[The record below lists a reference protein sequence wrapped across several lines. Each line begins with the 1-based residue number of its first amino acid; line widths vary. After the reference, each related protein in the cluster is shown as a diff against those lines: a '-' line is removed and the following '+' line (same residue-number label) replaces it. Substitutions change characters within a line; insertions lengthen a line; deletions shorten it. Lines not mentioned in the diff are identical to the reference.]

1 MAQFVPWAIGSL
13 PRTMLTCA
21 PMLRAVVAVLALV
34 CLLPQISNAQRKV
47 QFPSKDG
54 LIISADLYEADPTY
68 PWVVLCH
75 QARSSRGEYLE
86 IAKRLNKLEFNC
98 MAVDLRSGGEMNY
111 ISNETYNLARRS
123 GLSTAYSES
132 EKDMVTAV
140 NNAFNIGKKKVILMG
155 SSYSASLALK
165 VARENSNVMAV
176 VAMSPGEYFSG
187 VFEVKE
193 EVNGLDKPTFVYC
206 TGEER
211 PYVNDLISGIGRRRM
226 IVYSPDKGGVHGAK
240 ALFKESQ
247 GSVELWIQLMNFL
260 RNVKKEKF
268 R

>member
-1 MAQFVPWAIGSL
+1 
-13 PRTMLTCA
+13 
-21 PMLRAVVAVLALV
+21 MLRALVVVLALV
-34 CLLPQISNAQRKV
+34 SFLPQFSNAQRKV

-54 LIISADLYEADPTY
+54 LIISADLYEVDPSY
-68 PWVVLCH
+68 PWIVLCH
-75 QARSSRGEYLE
+75 QPRSSRGEFLE

-98 MAVDLRSGGEMNY
+98 MAVDLRSGGEMNF
-111 ISNETYNLARRS
+111 IANETYNLARKT
-123 GLSTAYSES
+123 GLSTAYHEA
-132 EKDMVTAV
+132 EKDVITAV

-165 VARENSNVMAV
+165 VGKENGNVMAV
-176 VAMSPGEYFSG
+176 VAMSPGEYFTG

-206 TGEER
+206 TSEEQ
-211 PYVNDLISGIGRRRM
+211 PYVNEMLTGVGRRRM
-226 IVYSPDKGGVHGAK
+226 IMHTSEKGGVHGAK
-240 ALFKESQ
+240 SLFKESK